1 MSLRKKTLFSGLAV
15 LIVLASFLAYGF
27 TQLQKLNQN
36 EDPTF
41 WESKVA
47 AIEARYDE
55 DLPKD
60 VIVFYGSSSIR
71 KWETLE
77 TDMAPFTTVNHGFGG
92 AKVADVT
99 YFVDRLVTPFQPKA
113 VVLFVGTNDINGMSG
128 ASKSGEYVFLSSKNL
143 FQTIQSQLPGTPI
156 YYISISPSKARWKVW
171 EEANTANLMISDY
184 ASKTDLVT
192 FIDTSSLLLG
202 GDGLP
207 NDDLFVWDGL
217 HLNAKGYEVWTS
229 AVYPVL
235 QSELN

>member
-1 MSLRKKTLFSGLAV
+1 MSLRKKILLSGLAV

-27 TQLQKLNQN
+27 TQFQKLNQN

-47 AIEARYDE
+47 AIESRYDKN
-55 DLPKD
+55 LPKE

-77 TDMAPFTTVNHGFGG
+77 TDMAPFTAVNHGFGG

-99 YFVDRLVTPFQPKA
+99 YFVDRLVTPFEPKA
-113 VVLFVGTNDINGMSG
+113 VVLFVGTNDINGTSEV
-128 ASKSGEYVFLSSKNL
+128 SKSGEEVFQSSKNL
-143 FQTIQSQLPGTPI
+143 FLALQSQLPGTPI

-171 EEANTANLMISDY
+171 EEANAANLMISDY

-207 NDDLFVWDGL
+207 NDDFFVWDGL

-235 QSELN
+235 QADLK